1 MIFILS
7 NHKTI
12 HFLKFISIK
21 IQKENKKK
29 NIEKVDAWT
38 EKDEAKSLAY
48 QKESLA
54 RVTFFLSFFFVKY
67 KMTCHSTFIFKK

>member
-21 IQKENKKK
+21 IQKENLKK

-54 RVTFFLSFFFVKY
+54 RVFFFLPFFY
-67 KMTCHSTFIFKK
+67 